1 MRIIN
6 DTSSLAGSL
15 RATLAQTS
23 SEDVREI
30 VGSVMEQVR
39 NEGDSALLRFEER
52 FDHVSLS
59 SLRLSIR
66 KIRQAEAL
74 LPQSLKEA
82 IQTACRNITTFH
94 AAQRFNPLKVKVADG
109 VTCEQRAVPIERVGL
124 YVPGGTAPLFST
136 VLMLAIPARL
146 AGCKRI
152 ILCSP
157 PNREGKIHPAILYAA
172 CLAGIKEIYR
182 VGGAQA
188 VAAMTYG
195 TQTIPRV
202 DKIFG
207 PGNQYVT
214 AAKQLAT
221 LSGVAI
227 DMPAGPS
234 EVAILADNSGRA
246 DFIAADLLSQAE
258 HGTTS
263 QVLLLTTSE
272 RLLKEV
278 PLEVE
283 KQLAGLPR
291 RDIARQ
297 ALAGSAIVLVGSL
310 KEGIRLVNEY
320 APEHLILALRNSRAA
335 ARAITTAGSIFLG
348 HLSCESAGD
357 YASGTNHTLP
367 TSGYARAYSALNL
380 LSFMRLTTVQ
390 SLTHR
395 GVLSIGPAV
404 VEMARAEGLEGH
416 ARAMQMRLNALKHNH
431 KATKG

>member
-6 DTSSLAGSL
+6 DTSSLTGSL
-15 RATLAQTS
+15 RATLAQAS

-59 SLRLSIR
+59 SLRLPIR
-66 KIRQAEAL
+66 EIRQAETL

-82 IQTACRNITTFH
+82 IQTACHNITTFH
-94 AAQRFNPLKVKVADG
+94 AAQRFKPLKVKVADG

-172 CLAGIKEIYR
+172 QLAGVKEIYR

-188 VAAMTYG
+188 IAAMTYG
-195 TQTIPRV
+195 TQAIPRV

-221 LSGVAI
+221 LNGVAI

-234 EVAILADNSGRA
+234 EVAILADNSARA
-246 DFIAADLLSQAE
+246 DFVAADLLSQAE

>member
-1 MRIIN
+1 
-6 DTSSLAGSL
+6 
-15 RATLAQTS
+15 
-23 SEDVREI
+23 
-30 VGSVMEQVR
+30 MEQVR

>member
-6 DTSSLAGSL
+6 DTSSLTGSL

-39 NEGDSALLRFEER
+39 NEGDTALLRFEER

-59 SLRLSIR
+59 SLRLPIR
-66 KIRQAEAL
+66 EIRQAETL

-94 AAQRFNPLKVKVADG
+94 AAQRFKPLKVKVVDG

-188 VAAMTYG
+188 IAAMTYG

-221 LSGVAI
+221 LNGVAI

-234 EVAILADNSGRA
+234 EVAILADNSARA
-246 DFIAADLLSQAE
+246 DFVAADLLSQAE

-416 ARAMQMRLNALKHNH
+416 ARAMQMRLDALKHNH

>member
-15 RATLAQTS
+15 RATLAQAS

-39 NEGDSALLRFEER
+39 NEGDTALLRFEER

-59 SLRLSIR
+59 SLRLPIR
-66 KIRQAEAL
+66 QIRQAEAL

-94 AAQRFNPLKVKVADG
+94 AAQRFKPLKVKVADG

-172 CLAGIKEIYR
+172 QLAGVKEIYR

-188 VAAMTYG
+188 IAAMTYG

-221 LSGVAI
+221 LNGVAI

-234 EVAILADNSGRA
+234 EVAILADNSARA
-246 DFIAADLLSQAE
+246 DFVAADLLSQAE

-283 KQLAGLPR
+283 KQLADLPR

-390 SLTHR
+390 ALTHR

-404 VEMARAEGLEGH
+404 VEMARAEGLEAH